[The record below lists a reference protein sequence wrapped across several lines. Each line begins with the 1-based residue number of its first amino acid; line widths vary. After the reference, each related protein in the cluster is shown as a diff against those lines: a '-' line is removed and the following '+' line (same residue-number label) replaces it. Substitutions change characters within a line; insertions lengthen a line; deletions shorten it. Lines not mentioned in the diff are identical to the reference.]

1 MANENGHSI
10 TVYSAGANGNASPT
24 ATISGLNTGL
34 NGPSGITLDGSGNLY
49 VANSLNSI
57 TVYDAAASGNASPT
71 VTISGSNTALNF
83 PNSVA
88 LDGSGN
94 RYVSN
99 QGVGGVKIYAAAA
112 TGNASPAGTITS
124 GVSVPQCLAFLP

>member
-1 MANENGHSI
+1 MRTSRLRRWA
-10 TVYSAGANGNASPT
+10 AGP
-24 ATISGLNTGL
+24 
-34 NGPSGITLDGSGNLY
+34 
-49 VANSLNSI
+49 
-57 TVYDAAASGNASPT
+57 
-71 VTISGSNTALNF
+71 SGSNTGLNF

-124 GVSVPQCLAFLP
+124 GVSVPQGLAFLPWAQKPGSSSRELELGPPPGGAAASGVELERQSQLHATRTDDCNGR